1 MDLASSTTQPVGW
14 DGAYFATPWLVLGAL
29 VGFVQVGKLIW
40 WKCSTATVWWAPP
53 RSGKRENCATG
64 CKLRRRRWKIKINRL
79 GKEEVM
85 KCPRDSVA
93 FFWYD
98 LIFVPILKLCWG
110 KTCNYYHMESLLFQR
125 SNLFFLNNSGIV
137 IISYMILIMEEKSD
151 FF

>member
-1 MDLASSTTQPVGW
+1 MPGWVVGGQIEEKKREGRCNGSGQQHNPAGWLGWCLFCYTLTRLGGSCGLCAS
-14 DGAYFATPWLVLGAL
+14 
-29 VGFVQVGKLIW
+29 
-40 WKCSTATVWWAPP
+40 WKANLMKVFQQTVWWGPP

-125 SNLFFLNNSGIV
+125 SNLFF
-137 IISYMILIMEEKSD
+137 
-151 FF
+151 